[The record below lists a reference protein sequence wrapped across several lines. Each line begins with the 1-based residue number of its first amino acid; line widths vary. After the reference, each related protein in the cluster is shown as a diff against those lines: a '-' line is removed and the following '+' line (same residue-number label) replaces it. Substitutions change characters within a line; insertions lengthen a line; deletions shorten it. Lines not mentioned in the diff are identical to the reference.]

1 MLWGVFWLGLSQHL
15 VRQTWLAFVFSLDSV
30 TVDKALGENVP
41 WIVNTQESCEGQRR
55 DSQFPMLRHGAGV
68 GRDRVSERT
77 READPL
83 CFLGEW
89 ELCHKHLLFRR
100 NLHYRV
106 DIWRGLKLRLLWRWF
121 GSWAQLIGVALSEFL
136 GVGKDSFSCEHTL
149 ASQTSFFE
157 LKKRWE
163 DFPKRGRSSR
173 PPSCVF
179 PGCGYAPHTFG
190 TSEPRCYFSFY
201 FLVYLGLIW
210 QIIKWLSS
218 WILGWQAEK
227 ARLELACTFH
237 LTYQCERCSMVSECE
252 LEPEDCLGSEPR
264 SAIDC
269 GWVMWPSACVSSTA
283 MWESR

>member
-1 MLWGVFWLGLSQHL
+1 MW
-15 VRQTWLAFVFSLDSV
+15 
-30 TVDKALGENVP
+30 
-41 WIVNTQESCEGQRR
+41 GQRR

-89 ELCHKHLLFRR
+89 EFCQKHLLFRR

-106 DIWRGLKLRLLWRWF
+106 DIWRGLTLRLLWRWF

-157 LKKRWE
+157 RKKHWE

-179 PGCGYAPHTFG
+179 PGCGYAPHSFG

-227 ARLELACTFH
+227 ARAELACTFH
-237 LTYQCERCSMVSECE
+237 LTYQCERVQHGEWAWTWARRLPGFRASLCHWLWPGDVTLCLCFLNRIVGITVEPPLQNCE
-252 LEPEDCLGSEPR
+252 DWMR
-264 SAIDC
+264 
-269 GWVMWPSACVSSTA
+269 
-283 MWESR
+283 